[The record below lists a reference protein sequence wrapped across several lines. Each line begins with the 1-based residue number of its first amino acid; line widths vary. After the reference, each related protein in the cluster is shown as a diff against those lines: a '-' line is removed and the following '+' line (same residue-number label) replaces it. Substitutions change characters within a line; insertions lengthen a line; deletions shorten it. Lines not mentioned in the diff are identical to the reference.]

1 MTVLQNNLLAPEN
14 RTHPREPHLRPVP
27 HDVARDEEPRDLHA
41 REQVGRDPQPRDTL
55 TREAFA
61 REAQARD
68 LHAHDPLDRE
78 LLAREAPNHET
89 LGRDVR
95 SRDALARVSR
105 GAHREISHDDLQLL
119 RLLAT
124 GLPMDSVAR
133 RLDLSE
139 RTVRRRTRAAC
150 DRLGFGTA
158 VEAIV
163 WAARRGLL

>member
-1 MTVLQNNLLAPEN
+1 MSDQLLGQ
-14 RTHPREPHLRPVP
+14 
-27 HDVARDEEPRDLHA
+27 DVR
-41 REQVGRDPQPRDTL
+41 
-55 TREAFA
+55 A
-61 REAQARD
+61 REA
-68 LHAHDPLDRE
+68 L
-78 LLAREAPNHET
+78 
-89 LGRDVR
+89 VR
-95 SRDALARVSR
+95 TGR

-124 GLPMDSVAR
+124 GLPLDSVAR